1 MSSGSFA
8 DGILGGLGLFLLG
21 AWLALEGLAAT
32 GVPWLRAKLAGRPDA
47 RWRGWAAGAGLALG
61 APLSESSSRSLG
73 GLANTGLVS
82 LRTTLWVAAGHALG
96 LAGAAWLFV
105 LLARNAAGDA
115 LALALVAGGVA
126 ARWSGPERRRGA
138 IGRALAGWGLLL
150 FGLGLLADGF
160 EHARGILRLDS
171 FGGGTALRVVALGIV
186 GLSFAAFL
194 RSGAAA
200 VALAIAAASAGA
212 LETTSAL
219 AVGLGALLGSSWGAG
234 LALESGTGAARRAAL
249 GAVGVHLFAALGGA
263 VLLACSLPLLADPP
277 GALADPAV
285 ATALL
290 LTLAPLVPVLALVAF
305 DGTIA
310 HALERLFQRQDRL
323 ADAPHHVDTNLDA
336 LPELGLDALV
346 AEAGRMQA
354 VSRRLASRVLTR
366 EPVSDRRRETDRET
380 LRALAG
386 AVEQGVAALARRP
399 LSERAAQAL
408 PALTR
413 AAQAIWE
420 TGEQGAWLHDAGLGS
435 EGGLGAA
442 LEARVLRLQ
451 LDLARLL
458 DEADA
463 LDSAFAPDALE
474 GGLAPLE
481 RRIEEIRGAALQR
494 CSQGEVA
501 PAELE
506 RACERLTTLR
516 RLGQLAVDSACD
528 LYRARGEHPAPA
540 PAPEPEPESEP
551 DASEV
556 PAAA

>member
-32 GVPWLRAKLAGRPDA
+32 GVPWLRARLAGRPDA
-47 RWRGWAAGAGLALG
+47 RWRAWAGGAGLALG
-61 APLSESSSRSLG
+61 APLSESSSRALG
-73 GLANTGLVS
+73 GLANTGLVPP
-82 LRTTLWVAAGHALG
+82 RTALWAAAGHALG

-138 IGRALAGWGLLL
+138 VGRALAGWGLLL

-171 FGGGTALRVVALGIV
+171 FGGGTMLRVAALGIV

-219 AVGLGALLGSSWGAG
+219 ALALGALLGSSWGAG
-234 LALESGTGAARRAAL
+234 LALESGTAGARRAAL
-249 GAVGVHLFAALGGA
+249 GVVGVHLAAALGGA
-263 VLLACSLPLLADPP
+263 ILLACSLPLLADPP

-285 ATALL
+285 AVALL
-290 LTLAPLVPVLALVAF
+290 LTLAPLPPALALTVF
-305 DGTIA
+305 DGA
-310 HALERLFQRQDRL
+310 LARALERLFVRQDRVP
-323 ADAPHHVDTNLDA
+323 DAPHHVDGNLDA

-354 VSRRLASRVLTR
+354 VARRLASRVLTR
-366 EPVSDRRRETDRET
+366 EPVSDRRRETDRTT

-386 AVEQGVAALARRP
+386 TVEQGVAALARRP
-399 LSERAAQAL
+399 LSERAAEAL

-413 AAQAIWE
+413 AAQATWE
-420 TGEQGAWLHDAGLGS
+420 TGELGAWLHDAGLEA

-458 DEADA
+458 DGADP
-463 LDSAFAPDALE
+463 LDPVFQPESLE

-481 RRIEEIRGAALQR
+481 RRIEEIRNAALAR
-494 CSQGEVA
+494 CSAGEVA

-506 RACERLTTLR
+506 RACERMTTLR
-516 RLGQLAVDSACD
+516 RLVQLAVDAACD
-528 LYRARGEHPAPA
+528 LYRARGERTAAAPVS
-540 PAPEPEPESEP
+540 EPEPEP

-556 PAAA
+556 AAAA